1 MRFEFAT
8 AGRIIF
14 GPGTA
19 KETASAAKE
28 LGKRALVVTGRSGV
42 RAASL
47 LAGLSTA
54 GVACSTFEVG
64 SEPTIDLVR
73 RGTSQARAE
82 QCDLV
87 IAIGGGSVIDAA
99 KTIACLL
106 TNGGDPLDYIEVI
119 GAGRPLSLPAVPIIA
134 VPTTAGTG
142 SEVTRNAVITSPEHK
157 LKASLRSAGMLP
169 RIAIVDPDLT
179 LDMPPKLTASTGLD
193 ALTQLIEPY
202 VSLRAN
208 PMTGAISTEGI
219 RRIRTALPRAFR
231 NGQDRDA
238 RFDMSIASLF
248 GGLALANAG
257 LGAVHGFASPVGG
270 MFDAPHGAVCAAM
283 LPHVIR
289 VNVRALRARMPES
302 DGLRR
307 YESVARLLTDRPDAS
322 PEDGAAWIAG
332 LCTDLEVPP
341 LRAYGV
347 RDKDIPA
354 LAAKGAKANSMKA
367 NPILLTEEELKEI
380 LALAL

>member
-14 GPGTA
+14 GPGA
-19 KETASAAKE
+19 VKEAASAAKE

-47 LAGLSTA
+47 LGDLDTA

-208 PMTGAISTEGI
+208 PMTDAISTEGI
-219 RRIRTALPRAFR
+219 RRIRTALPCAFR
-231 NGQDRDA
+231 NGQDREA
-238 RFDMSIASLF
+238 RSGMSIASLF

-289 VNVRALRARMPES
+289 VNVRALRVRMPES

-307 YESVARLLTDRPDAS
+307 YESVARLLTGKPDAS

-347 RDKDIPA
+347 RDEDIPG
-354 LAAKGAKANSMKA
+354 LVAKGAKANSMKA

>member
-14 GPGTA
+14 GPGAA

-47 LAGLSTA
+47 LGDLDTA

-64 SEPTIDLVR
+64 GEPTIDLVR

-169 RIAIVDPDLT
+169 RVTVVDPDLT

-208 PMTGAISTEGI
+208 PMTDAISMEGI

-231 NGQDRDA
+231 NGQDREA
-238 RFDMSIASLF
+238 RSGMSIASLF

-289 VNVRALRARMPES
+289 VNVRALRSRMPES

-307 YESVARLLTDRPDAS
+307 YESVARLLTDKPDAS

-347 RDKDIPA
+347 RDEDIPG
-354 LAAKGAKANSMKA
+354 LVAKGAKANSMKA